1 MKIECTKSL
10 SALLEVSKRQIGN
23 KNDIN
28 NKRFQNCCSLSV
40 GQNLCCA
47 NFVKEYIFIVLCPKS
62 LGTNLIFNKFIEL
75 ISLLEF
81 FFGDS
86 EKWNASNLSFKPFKN
101 LIQKFWENN
110 LLTFLNGIPR
120 FLLPNSIVD
129 LLDRSLSSI
138 EDIESE
144 LGSSGSVI
152 GSMVMM
158 NYQLLHS
165 RLPIQISIILYY
177 SLLLHKSSSS
187 TTSPTSPT
195 SPTYQFIPVYMNKK
209 WYQCIYYYFKQ
220 FTLIFITSMSIEYDS
235 IMNIIIN
242 KFHQTFEPILSTL
255 PTDKPELSLRQF
267 TSENILCFVYISTS
281 NSYIISP
288 QLLPST
294 INEQQNI
301 KSSFNKFLLQF
312 SDLANTSN
320 GDYILSN
327 NNLLF
332 YAKKSNEFQLYIL
345 TTIETEFHYIPIIA
359 NEIIKNIKNI

>member
-1 MKIECTKSL
+1 M
-10 SALLEVSKRQIGN
+10 
-23 KNDIN
+23 
-28 NKRFQNCCSLSV
+28 
-40 GQNLCCA
+40 CCA
-47 NFVKEYIFIVLCPKS
+47 NFVKEYIFIVLCPKT
-62 LGTNLIFNKFIEL
+62 LGTNLIFNKFTEL
-75 ISLLEF
+75 VNLLEF
-81 FFGDS
+81 YFGDS
-86 EKWNASNLSFKPFKN
+86 QKWSASSISFKPFRN
-101 LIQKFWENN
+101 LIQEFWENN
-110 LLTFLNGIPR
+110 LLTFLNGIPQ

-144 LGSSGSVI
+144 LSSSGSSGSVI
-152 GSMVMM
+152 GSMIMM
-158 NYQLLHS
+158 NSQLLHS
-165 RLPIQISIILYY
+165 RLPIQISIVLYY
-177 SLLLHKSSSS
+177 SLLLHKSSPSS
-187 TTSPTSPT
+187 TTPIST
-195 SPTYQFIPVYMNKK
+195 PTYQFIPVYMNKQ

-242 KFHQTFEPILSTL
+242 KFHQSFEPILSTL
-255 PTDKPELSLRQF
+255 PIDKPELSLRQF
-267 TSENILCFVYISTS
+267 TSENILCFVYISTF

-332 YAKKSNEFQLYIL
+332 YVKKSNEFQLYIL
-345 TTIETEFHYIPIIA
+345 TTIETEFHYIPVIA

>member
-1 MKIECTKSL
+1 M
-10 SALLEVSKRQIGN
+10 EVSKRQ
-23 KNDIN
+23 KDSKSDIN
-28 NKRFQNCCSLSV
+28 NRKYENCCSLSV

-47 NFVKEYIFIVLCPKS
+47 NFVKEYIFIVLCPKT

-75 ISLLEF
+75 INILEF
-81 FFGDS
+81 YFGDPD
-86 EKWNASNLSFKPFKN
+86 KWNPSNLSFKPFKN
-101 LIQKFWENN
+101 LIQKYWDNN
-110 LLTFLNGIPR
+110 LLTFLNGIPH
-120 FLLPNSIVD
+120 FLLPNNIVD

-144 LGSSGSVI
+144 SSNSVI
-152 GSMVMM
+152 GSMILM
-158 NYQLLHS
+158 NSQLLHS
-165 RLPIQISIILYY
+165 RLSIQTSIILYY
-177 SLLLHKSSSS
+177 SLLLLHKDDILTS
-187 TTSPTSPT
+187 T
-195 SPTYQFIPVYMNKK
+195 PTYQFIPVYMNKQ

-220 FTLIFITSMSIEYDS
+220 FTLIFITSMSLEYDT
-235 IMNIIIN
+235 IMNIILN
-242 KFHQTFEPILSTL
+242 KFHQSFEPILSTL

-301 KSSFNKFLLQF
+301 KLSFNKFLLQF
-312 SDLANTSN
+312 SDLSNTSN

-332 YAKKSNEFQLYIL
+332 YVKKSNEFQLYIL

-359 NEIIKNIKNI
+359 NEIIKNINNI